1 MSLIAEYV
9 SPGHP
14 DRICDQIVN
23 NIVNVVIKED
33 KDALVGLEC
42 AVHTNH
48 VFLDGRIAAGEHTCV
63 IDEEKIKEIIKNTY
77 EEIGYS
83 KKWYPSKEDLII
95 DLNVCLENLS
105 NDERKIRNYSDDQSI
120 TCGYAFNNPKTNFL
134 PIEQYVVKQL
144 GNGLWKW
151 YKENNIDYLGPDFK
165 ILIVI
170 NKNEGKY
177 SLDEITLSW
186 LHDRS
191 EERGRIS
198 FTLRSEIN
206 ELIAQLR
213 YPVPLENNWR
223 YLTFNNAG
231 DFIQGGPN
239 GDNGLSGKK
248 LVVDFYGPNVPI
260 GGGAIFGKDPHKVDV
275 VGARRCRDLALHLVK
290 KLNYPEVF
298 TRIVFSPGD
307 TIPRLI
313 EAYGIDE
320 FGTKYPISRI
330 NYPPNDWF
338 SIECTSNEILKD
350 KTVIYD
356 DVL

>member
-23 NIVNVVIKED
+23 NIVKAVVEKD

-48 VFLDGRIAAGEHTCV
+48 VFLDGRIAAGKHACV
-63 IDEEKIKEIIKNTY
+63 IDEKRIKEIIKSTY

-83 KKWYPSKEDLII
+83 KKWYLSKEDLII
-95 DLNVCLENLS
+95 NLNVCLEKLS
-105 NDERKIRNYSDDQSI
+105 KDERKIRNYSDDQSI
-120 TCGYAFNNPKTNFL
+120 ICGYALNNPKTDFL

-165 ILIVI
+165 LLIVI
-170 NKNEGKY
+170 DKNQEKY
-177 SLDEITLSW
+177 SLEKITLSW

-191 EERGRIS
+191 KQRS
-198 FTLRSEIN
+198 DMDTTLRREIN
-206 ELIAQLR
+206 ELIARLR
-213 YPVPLENNWR
+213 YPVPLENKWR
-223 YLTFNNAG
+223 NLTFNAAG
-231 DFIQGGPN
+231 DFIQGGPE

-248 LVVDFYGPNVPI
+248 LVIDYYGPNVSI

-275 VGARRCRDLALHLVK
+275 VGARRCRDLALLLVE

-298 TRIVFSPGD
+298 TRMVFTPGVD
-307 TIPRLI
+307 RPRYI

-320 FGTKYPISRI
+320 FGTKYPISEI
-330 NYPPNDWF
+330 NFPPRDWF
-338 SIECTSNEILKD
+338 SIECTCNDILKD
-350 KTVIYD
+350 KRIIYD